1 MTDWRD
7 PEPGDRY
14 RDSYGDVFTV
24 DHITQ
29 TSDGVSA
36 HGCWEFRG
44 PSLTWDHLRAT
55 TLNGDGFTLLPER
68 RSAWRKLLDT
78 LGLRSKGTQ
87 EARHPDRSN
96 PK

>member
-14 RDSYGDVFTV
+14 RDNYGDVFTV
-24 DHITQ
+24 DHVVPT
-29 TSDGVSA
+29 V
-36 HGCWEFRG
+36 HGRVALGRWEYRK
-44 PSLTWDHLRAT
+44 LTFDRLRAT
-55 TLNGDGFTLLPER
+55 TLNSDAFTLLPER
-68 RSAWRKLLDT
+68 RSPWRKLLDT

>member
-1 MTDWRD
+1 MSAWRD

-14 RDSYGDVFTV
+14 RDNYGDVFTV
-24 DHITQ
+24 DWVAKTLHGPI
-29 TSDGVSA
+29 A
-36 HGCWEFRG
+36 HGKWEYRK
-44 PSLTWDHLRAT
+44 LTFDHLRSA
-55 TLNGDGFTLLPER
+55 TLNSDAFTLLPER
-68 RSAWRKLLDT
+68 RSPWRKLLDT